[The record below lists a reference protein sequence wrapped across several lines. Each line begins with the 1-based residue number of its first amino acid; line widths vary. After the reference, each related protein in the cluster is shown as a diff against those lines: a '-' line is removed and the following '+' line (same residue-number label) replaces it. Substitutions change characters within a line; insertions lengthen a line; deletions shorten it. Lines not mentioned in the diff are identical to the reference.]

1 MWLASGHR
9 ARSFRFRRAQAG
21 VHMHERENAM
31 NKFGILAMLQARPG
45 KERDVEEFLSLA
57 TPLVAAE
64 VGTTAWFA
72 FKIGPATFGLFD
84 KFGNE
89 EGRSAHVSGEV
100 AKALFARAEELFVTR
115 PQVQMVDIVAEK
127 S

>member
-1 MWLASGHR
+1 
-9 ARSFRFRRAQAG
+9 
-21 VHMHERENAM
+21 M
-31 NKFGILAMLQARPG
+31 NKVGILATLQARPG

-72 FKIGPATFGLFD
+72 FKIGPATFGIFD
-84 KFGNE
+84 TFGNE
-89 EGRSAHVSGEV
+89 EGRRAHVNGEV
-100 AKALFARAEELFVTR
+100 AKALFARAEELFVTH

-127 S
+127 N